1 MNAILFWHPVSLL
14 IHLVPHKKLFAVPI
28 FEKPYPEVKKIFI
41 PISVALMCVSFT
53 IVPPAPTKSTNQNVG
68 FAGKLAVANSV
79 TEDAACVVY
88 IAAGLEERGLSET
101 AFKQAWKG
109 YQNLINRNLLG
120 RTSYLTI
127 CDFSKS
133 SRQKRL
139 YIVDMS
145 SKKLIKHTYVAHGRN
160 TGNEYATSFS
170 NKPESLQSS
179 LGFYVTMQTYN
190 GENGLSLRLKG
201 VDKGFN
207 DNALVRSIVIHGAD
221 YVSAGRAAKGITG
234 RSYGCPA
241 VPKNEVSQIV
251 QIIKNGTCLFIYHP
265 DKQYRNSSKVLNE

>member
-1 MNAILFWHPVSLL
+1 M
-14 IHLVPHKKLFAVPI
+14 
-28 FEKPYPEVKKIFI
+28 KKIFI
-41 PISVALMCVSFT
+41 PISVALMSVSFT
-53 IVPPAPTKSTNQNVG
+53 IVPPVPNKSTNHDAD
-68 FAGKLAVANSV
+68 FAGKLAITALV
-79 TEDAACVVY
+79 TKDAACDIY
-88 IAAGLEERGLSET
+88 TAAGLEEKGLSET

-109 YQNLINRNLLG
+109 YQHLLNNNRLNCTG
-120 RTSYLTI
+120 YLTI

-139 YIVDMS
+139 YVVDVLA
-145 SKKLIKHTYVAHGRN
+145 KKLIKHTYVAHGRN
-160 TGNEYATSFS
+160 TGYEYATSFS

-179 LGFYVTMQTYN
+179 LGFYVTQQTYI
-190 GENGLSLRLKG
+190 GENGLSLRLNG
-201 VDKGFN
+201 VDRGFN
-207 DNALVRSIVIHGAD
+207 DNALARNIVMHGAD

>member
-1 MNAILFWHPVSLL
+1 M
-14 IHLVPHKKLFAVPI
+14 
-28 FEKPYPEVKKIFI
+28 KKIFI
-41 PISVALMCVSFT
+41 PISVALMSVSFT
-53 IVPPAPTKSTNQNVG
+53 IVPPAFKESTT
-68 FAGKLAVANSV
+68 AIADSAARAVIVAPISQ
-79 TEDAACVVY
+79 DAACDVF
-88 IAAGLEERGLSET
+88 IAAGLEEKGLSET

-109 YQNLINRNLLG
+109 YQNLLNRNLLG

-127 CDFSKS
+127 CDFSIS

-139 YIVDMS
+139 YIVDVS

-160 TGNEYATSFS
+160 TGYEYATSFS

-207 DNALVRSIVIHGAD
+207 DNALVRSIVMHGAD